1 MAGLD
6 THTISAFNRCNFQYR
21 LVMIRAV
28 KRFFLILLI
37 MLLPIQMSWAAIHV
51 CDDDAGPVSYVQV
64 MEQSAH
70 DHDFDAASASS
81 DKTHSADTCCVTGH
95 GCHGLHSLMASES
108 SHDAFAVST
117 HAFNALHSQLAGG
130 AYSARHERP
139 KWPAA

>member
-1 MAGLD
+1 MMNKGEKGAMVFVPDLVKAAPGD
-6 THTISAFNRCNFQYR
+6 T
-21 LVMIRAV
+21 IRFV
-28 KRFFLILLI
+28 
-37 MLLPIQMSWAAIHV
+37 PT
-51 CDDDAGPVSYVQV
+51 
-64 MEQSAH
+64 
-70 DHDFDAASASS
+70 